1 VGVLNTLL
9 SLVDCSPTRKLMGQ
23 SALSVEL
30 AANRCDEQAELL
42 RGASTLR
49 PDTVRP
55 GMAVVGGISASD
67 HSKFDTVAKWVSRIV

>member
-1 VGVLNTLL
+1 MGVLNTLL
-9 SLVDCSPTRKLMGQ
+9 NLVDCSAARKIMDQ

-30 AANRCDEQAELL
+30 AANRCDEQAKLL

-49 PDTVRP
+49 PDTTRP

-67 HSKFDTVAKWVSRIV
+67 HSKFDTAAKGVLRII